1 MSKTKRLMGFILAG
15 VILAGTLLGLAGMA
29 VYAADDPAADDTQ
42 DTSQTPIVEKY
53 VFYRQDNNGDIAM
66 NGSSM
71 VELSSVSKNA
81 GNANK
86 KSMYTVELTVIDPNC
101 KLAEGAAAALS
112 GFYANLSESNFY
124 PGDSNQGQ
132 LVDGSVLRGDTGFLT
147 YKLRFSNV
155 LYDGEGKGMEFR
167 MGYTFGEAAAAK
179 EFDYDIST
187 KLSRAKL
194 YTPPDDKDDGKDD
207 EDDETY
213 EIATP
218 YIVIRKYGYGGGTVV
233 AGSEIPLTID
243 FYNTSPDIELENI
256 LMSVETSAGLSITS
270 SSNTFYLESLGEGKG
285 QSRSLPLTCSLTA
298 KAGVETVNIS
308 FKYEYVIDK
317 VRKTGETGEV
327 IAIPITQIDRFIVDQ
342 VEPPEQLWPGDSQ
355 TVYVNYVNKGKTII
369 YNLSAWIDGDID
381 EPRQLQNLGN
391 VAAGDSG
398 TIDFN
403 IGSSVPGNLDCVI
416 HITYENE
423 EGDQTELTQN
433 FRANVMD
440 MGGWDEPADPG
451 MTDPGAMEPPEEPKK
466 SPLLIVAFVVG
477 ALAMGG
483 VTATSVVLK
492 AKAKREEA
500 EDEDI

>member
-1 MSKTKRLMGFILAG
+1 MSKTKRLVGLVLAG
-15 VILAGTLLGLAGMA
+15 IILAGTLLGLAGMV
-29 VYAADDPAADDTQ
+29 VYAAEAEAEAQ
-42 DTSQTPIVEKY
+42 KPIVEKY
-53 VFYRQDNNGDIAM
+53 VFYKQDSNGDIAM
-66 NGSSM
+66 NGGAK

-81 GNANK
+81 GTTSK
-86 KSMYTVELTVIDPNC
+86 RSMYTVELTVVAPNIQGGDQGGD
-101 KLAEGAAAALS
+101 KELD
-112 GFYANLSESNFY
+112 GFYANLLESNFY
-124 PGDSNQGQ
+124 PGESNKGS
-132 LVDGSVLRGDTGFLT
+132 LVEGSVGSDPVTGFLT
-147 YKLRFSNV
+147 YKLQFPNV
-155 LYDGEGKGMEFR
+155 LYDGEGKVMDFR
-167 MGYTFGEAAAAK
+167 LGYSYRGGDAA
-179 EFDYDIST
+179 DYEMSA

-194 YTPPDDKDDGKDD
+194 YVPPTDDDDDDDED

-218 YIVIRKYGYGGGTVV
+218 YIVIGKYGYGGGTVV
-233 AGSEIPLTID
+233 AGSQIPLSIE

-270 SSNTFYLESLGEGKG
+270 SSNTFYLENLGEGKR

-298 KAGVETVNIS
+298 AAGVETVSIS
-308 FKYEYVIDK
+308 FKYEYVLDK
-317 VRKTGETGEV
+317 VRKTGETSEV
-327 IAIPITQIDRFIVDQ
+327 IAIPVTQIDRFIVDQ
-342 VEPPEQLWPGDSQ
+342 VEPPAQLWPGEAQ

-369 YNLSAWIDGDID
+369 YNLSAWIDGEID

-403 IGSSVPGNLDCVI
+403 IGSSVPGDLDCVI

-433 FRANVMD
+433 FRTNVMEMD
-440 MGGWDEPADPG
+440 WGQDDPGMVDPG
-451 MTDPGAMEPPEEPKK
+451 MTDPGAMEPESGKK
-466 SPLLIVAFVVG
+466 SPLLIAAFAVG
-477 ALAMGG
+477 ALSMGG
-483 VTATSVVLK
+483 VTAASVILK